1 MNTSTTD
8 PRFDVEL
15 PLLPETRDPDH
26 VATLVEAFLRHI
38 ERLDDQS
45 RRVDRGDVIQAL
57 SITAAIQ
64 WARRDAERRHG
75 PLRMRLEGLE
85 VAAAP
90 PAPRR
95 AAA

>member
-1 MNTSTTD
+1 MNTSTAD

-15 PLLPETRDPDH
+15 PLLPETHDPDQ

-38 ERLDDQS
+38 ERFDDQN
-45 RRVDRGDVIQAL
+45 RRVDRGDIIQAL
-57 SITAAIQ
+57 SITAAVQ

-75 PLRMRLEGLE
+75 PFRMQLEGLE